1 MTGSKKISLL
11 TLINGSL
18 HHKVLTTVAT
28 KTTGRDTWVALKT
41 RFASPNQNSLLQ
53 LRSDFLY
60 TTCGDSFIIDFL
72 DRINFIIDNLA
83 FAGAPVSDSDLLVVV
98 MNNVCPLHENI
109 VAAAQAQDDVID
121 TYYVAYIKT
130 AVTLN
135 NETMS
140 VTNI

>member
-109 VAAAQAQDDVID
+109 VAAAQA
-121 TYYVAYIKT
+121 
-130 AVTLN
+130 
-135 NETMS
+135 
-140 VTNI
+140 